1 MFHHNCTYN
10 DRSRARIKPG
20 THQGAKDTSAFG
32 SIEDRNSCTPLSIS
46 IYHTTAP
53 ICIPSR
59 TFPIH
64 TPFPLTNSTG
74 IYNKLHGVRLHSN
87 LSSRSVRSRLW
98 VEVGWNWICRQREIG
113 GGGGGAAHRWI
124 IWCECVR
131 RRVRLGKR
139 VQCTPPPPAYHHAPL
154 FISVSP

>member
-32 SIEDRNSCTPLSIS
+32 SIEDRNSCTPLRIS

-64 TPFPLTNSTG
+64 TPFPLTNSDG

-87 LSSRSVRSRLW
+87 LSSRSVRSRFGLKSA
-98 VEVGWNWICRQREIG
+98 EIG
-113 GGGGGAAHRWI
+113 YVGSERSVAAARLTDELFGANVCAG
-124 IWCECVR
+124 EC
-131 RRVRLGKR
+131 GWENE
-139 VQCTPPPPAYHHAPL
+139 CSAPPHPL
-154 FISVSP
+154 PTIMPHFSYP